1 MLFLFVCQLEDAALP
16 DIAVGI
22 GVGFAMM
29 ESIALQFTAGEV
41 GRCALF
47 ARAFCSA
54 LIHVAC
60 ALMLILAVRMVRRM
74 ALETLSGIL
83 GIYAVTVTVHA
94 LYNLMVSAGGA
105 GEVLGYCLPALLIA
119 AWKLW
124 PAFERAMRGEECAND
139 GRTGKRGIP
148 QGLPCFG
155 PGACGARKSC
165 WAYAAFALSFHLMLL
180 LKGRISMTVATNTA
194 SYGSLVFEGIGNHYV
209 MIAVGLF
216 PAGHS
221 GRAGGR
227 RADSPVEE
235 TQD

>member
-1 MLFLFVCQLEDAALP
+1 MRSDLLLACIMGPLLAVFLLKGRARRLLAAIFGGMLIAFLSGSISGFLAGLVSYDAMAAVLYISPAVEEGLKLILFLLFLFVCQLEDAELP
-16 DIAVGI
+16 DIAVGV

-29 ESIALQFTAGEV
+29 ESIALQHASGDV
-41 GRCALF
+41 WAMRLF

-105 GEVLGYCLPALLIA
+105 GTILGYCLPAALIA

-124 PAFERAMRGEECAND
+124 PA
-139 GRTGKRGIP
+139 I
-148 QGLPCFG
+148 
-155 PGACGARKSC
+155 RKS
-165 WAYAAFALSFHLMLL
+165 Y
-180 LKGRISMTVATNTA
+180 GR
-194 SYGSLVFEGIGNHYV
+194 
-209 MIAVGLF
+209 
-216 PAGHS
+216 
-221 GRAGGR
+221 
-227 RADSPVEE
+227 
-235 TQD
+235 

>member
-1 MLFLFVCQLEDAALP
+1 MRSDLLLACIMGPLLAVFLLKGRARRLLAAIFGGMLIAFLSGSISGFLAELVRYDAMAAVLYISPAVEEGLKLILFLLFLFVCQLEDAELP
-16 DIAVGI
+16 DIAVGV

-29 ESIALQFTAGEV
+29 ESIALQHASGDV
-41 GRCALF
+41 WAMRLF

-105 GEVLGYCLPALLIA
+105 GTILGYCLPAALIA

-124 PAFERAMRGEECAND
+124 PA
-139 GRTGKRGIP
+139 I
-148 QGLPCFG
+148 
-155 PGACGARKSC
+155 RKS
-165 WAYAAFALSFHLMLL
+165 Y
-180 LKGRISMTVATNTA
+180 GR
-194 SYGSLVFEGIGNHYV
+194 
-209 MIAVGLF
+209 
-216 PAGHS
+216 
-221 GRAGGR
+221 
-227 RADSPVEE
+227 
-235 TQD
+235 

>member
-1 MLFLFVCQLEDAALP
+1 MRSDLLLACIMGPLLAVFLLKGRARRLLAAIFGGMLIAYFAGSISGFLAGLVSYDAMAAVLYISPAVEEGLKLILFLLFLFVCQLEDAELP
-16 DIAVGI
+16 DIAVGV

-29 ESIALQFTAGEV
+29 ESIALQHASGDV
-41 GRCALF
+41 WAMRLF

-105 GEVLGYCLPALLIA
+105 GTILGYCLPAALIA

-124 PAFERAMRGEECAND
+124 PA
-139 GRTGKRGIP
+139 I
-148 QGLPCFG
+148 
-155 PGACGARKSC
+155 RKS
-165 WAYAAFALSFHLMLL
+165 Y
-180 LKGRISMTVATNTA
+180 GR
-194 SYGSLVFEGIGNHYV
+194 
-209 MIAVGLF
+209 
-216 PAGHS
+216 
-221 GRAGGR
+221 
-227 RADSPVEE
+227 
-235 TQD
+235 

>member
-1 MLFLFVCQLEDAALP
+1 MRSDLLLACIMGPLLAVFLLKGRARRLLAAIFGGMLIAYFAGSISGFLAGLLSYDAMAAVLYISPAVEEGLKLILFLLFLFVCQLEDAELP
-16 DIAVGI
+16 DIAVGV

-29 ESIALQFTAGEV
+29 ESIALQHASGDV
-41 GRCALF
+41 WAMRLF

-105 GEVLGYCLPALLIA
+105 GEVAGYCLPALLIG

-124 PAFERAMRGEECAND
+124 PA
-139 GRTGKRGIP
+139 I
-148 QGLPCFG
+148 
-155 PGACGARKSC
+155 RKS
-165 WAYAAFALSFHLMLL
+165 Y
-180 LKGRISMTVATNTA
+180 GR
-194 SYGSLVFEGIGNHYV
+194 
-209 MIAVGLF
+209 
-216 PAGHS
+216 
-221 GRAGGR
+221 
-227 RADSPVEE
+227 
-235 TQD
+235 